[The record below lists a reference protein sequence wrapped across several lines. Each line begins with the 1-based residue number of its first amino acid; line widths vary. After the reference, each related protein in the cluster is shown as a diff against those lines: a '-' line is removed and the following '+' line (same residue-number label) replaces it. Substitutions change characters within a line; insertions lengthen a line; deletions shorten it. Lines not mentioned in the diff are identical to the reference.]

1 MLVLLPWLL
10 IAAAPAA
17 APPTPAAP
25 VASSIAATATPVTI
39 EYYYRIR
46 WGGMDEFRTLYAKN
60 HQPIL
65 DEMKKLGF
73 ITRIETATPFT
84 HMAGGTRWDLRV
96 TITFR
101 GAEDAVGNGT
111 GYDAAAEKIG
121 ARLFPDLPKFKAE
134 EAKRFALVEEHWD
147 VIVNRSE

>member
-1 MLVLLPWLL
+1 MLSILPLLLA
-10 IAAAPAA
+10 AAAPET
-17 APPTPAAP
+17 APSATKTPPAAS
-25 VASSIAATATPVTI
+25 AMTPVTI

-46 WGGMDEFRTLYAKN
+46 WGGMDEFRALYAKN

-65 DEMKKLGF
+65 DEMKRLGF
-73 ITRIETATPFT
+73 ITRIETTTPFT

-96 TITFR
+96 TITYR

-111 GYDAAAEKIG
+111 GYDAAAEKVG
-121 ARLFPDLPKFKAE
+121 ARLFPDLAKFKAE

-147 VIVNRSE
+147 VIVNSEE

>member
-10 IAAAPAA
+10 SAAAPEAAPAA
-17 APPTPAAP
+17 PMPAS
-25 VASSIAATATPVTI
+25 VAATMTPVTV

-46 WGGMDEFRTLYAKN
+46 WGGMDEFRALYAKN

-73 ITRIETATPFT
+73 ITRIETTTPFT
-84 HMAGGTRWDLRV
+84 HMAGGARWDLRV
-96 TITFR
+96 TITYR
-101 GAEDAVGNGT
+101 GGEDAVGNGT
-111 GYDAAAEKIG
+111 GYDAAAEAVG
-121 ARLFPDLPKFKAE
+121 ARLFPDLAKFKAE

>member
-1 MLVLLPWLL
+1 MLSILPLLL
-10 IAAAPAA
+10 IACAPDAAPPAAAPASVA
-17 APPTPAAP
+17 AQ
-25 VASSIAATATPVTI
+25 ATPVTI

-46 WGGMDEFRTLYAKN
+46 WGGMDEFRALYAKN

-65 DEMKKLGF
+65 DEMKRQGF

-96 TITFR
+96 TISYR
-101 GAEDAVGNGT
+101 GAEDAVGTGT
-111 GYDAAAEKIG
+111 GYDAAAEAVG
-121 ARLFPDLPKFKAE
+121 ARLFPDLAKFKAE

-147 VIVNRSE
+147 VIVQRSE

>member
-1 MLVLLPWLL
+1 MLSILPLLL
-10 IAAAPAA
+10 IAAAPDAA
-17 APPTPAAP
+17 APAGATATAPAK
-25 VASSIAATATPVTI
+25 ATPVTI

-46 WGGMDEFRTLYAKN
+46 WGGMDEFRALYAKN

-65 DEMKKLGF
+65 DEMKRLGF

-84 HMAGGTRWDLRV
+84 HMVGEARWDLRV
-96 TITFR
+96 TITYR

-111 GYDAAAEKIG
+111 GYDTAAEAVG

-147 VIVNRSE
+147 VIVNSSD